1 VPYNQDLDYRVVEAL
16 SGLETARKRMFGGTC
31 HLLNGNM
38 MCGVY
43 EDYLILRLGVD
54 EAGAALGSPGVKP
67 MDITGTPMKGWVMVE
82 EEATKGEALAG
93 WIEKA
98 RAFTASLPPK

>member
-1 VPYNQDLDYRVVEAL
+1 MPYNEDLDERVVEAL
-16 SGLETARKRMFGGTC
+16 SGLETTRKRMFGGTC
-31 HLLNGNM
+31 HLLHGNM

-43 EDYLILRLGVD
+43 KDYLILRLGVD
-54 EAGAALGSPGVKP
+54 EAAAALGSPGVKP

-82 EEATKGEALAG
+82 EAAARGDALPG

-98 RAFTASLPPK
+98 RAFAASLPPK